1 MPRPDLAPFIEHTL
15 LAGAATAADVE
26 RLCDEAVEHGFFG
39 VCVTPARVALCRRR
53 LDGTG
58 VRVVSVVGFP
68 LGANLTTI
76 KAVEAVRAVGDGA
89 DELDVVAALGALR
102 DGAYDLVVEDIC
114 QVVRGAQGRPVKV
127 ILETGAL
134 TEEQKRV
141 GAALAK
147 GAGAAFVK
155 TSTGFG
161 PGGATIEAVAAGG
174 GRPSA
179 SPRLA
184 ALLGL
189 TGTVPEVPLELVDA
203 MVDSIGFAMEQIH
216 AFPERNGV
224 GAEGLDRA
232 LASGILMRERV
243 SGLRG

>member
-161 PGGATIEAVAAGG
+161 PGGATVEDVRLLRSVVGATIGVKASGGVRDAAAADALIEAGATRIGTSRGVAIVQTD
-174 GRPSA
+174 
-179 SPRLA
+179 A
-184 ALLGL
+184 A
-189 TGTVPEVPLELVDA
+189 PP
-203 MVDSIGFAMEQIH
+203 
-216 AFPERNGV
+216 
-224 GAEGLDRA
+224 
-232 LASGILMRERV
+232 ASGPPVAPAAVAPHEPKGEPTR
-243 SGLRG
+243 